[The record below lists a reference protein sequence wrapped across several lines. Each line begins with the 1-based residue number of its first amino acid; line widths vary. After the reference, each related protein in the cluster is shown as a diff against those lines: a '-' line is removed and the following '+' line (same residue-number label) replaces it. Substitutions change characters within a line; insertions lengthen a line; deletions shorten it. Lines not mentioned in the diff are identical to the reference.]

1 MAVPAR
7 MLDAMKIK
15 TLVRS
20 LLVASAG
27 GLALTAQA
35 SDLAEVYQR
44 ALQNDPQIREAEAN
58 RLAAMEAKP
67 QARSVL
73 LPQVEATAG
82 YQDRDADGSTVFV
95 TTVGGE
101 LVPLTRRNEV
111 DTETDTWDV
120 TLRQSLFRWENW
132 ANLKRADR
140 SVAQAEV
147 DYQAAQQQ
155 LILRTSEAYF
165 NVLAAKDTLTAAEAA
180 HEAFRRQ
187 LEQAEKRFEVGLIA
201 ITDVQE
207 AKAAFDSATAALILA
222 KRSLANQQEAL
233 RELTGEVFDTLNRP
247 SEKVQPVAPD
257 PANED
262 DWVKLAMDQNLE
274 LVSARIGA
282 EITREDISIQQGGHY
297 PSLDLVLTRSNRDA
311 TGTLAL
317 IDPIT
322 GRTTGPND
330 SESDDTIVSLQFT
343 LPIYSGGST
352 SSRVREA
359 EYRHRASRERL
370 ERVARET
377 ERSTRDAYLGVMSEM
392 ARVQSLR
399 QAVASSRV
407 ALEATEAGY
416 EVGTRTQVD
425 VLDARRRL
433 FEAETNYARSRYDDL
448 INVLRLQRAAG
459 TLEPDKVARI
469 NAQLDEAVTLR

>member
-1 MAVPAR
+1 
-7 MLDAMKIK
+7 MKIK
-15 TLVRS
+15 NVVRS
-20 LLVASAG
+20 VLFASAG
-27 GLALTAQA
+27 CLAVSAQS

-67 QARSVL
+67 QARSAL
-73 LPQVEATAG
+73 LPQIEGNAG
-82 YQDRDADGSTVFV
+82 YTDREADGSTVFV

-101 LVPLTRRNEV
+101 LVPLTRRNEA
-111 DTETDTWDV
+111 DTETEAWEL
-120 TLRQSLFRWENW
+120 TLRQSVFRWEYW

-140 SVAQAEV
+140 QVAQAEA

-165 NVLAAKDTLTAAEAA
+165 NVLAAKDTQTAAEAA

-207 AKAAFDSATAALILA
+207 AKAAYDSATAALILA
-222 KRSLANQQEAL
+222 KRSLANQQEVI

-247 SEKVQPVAPD
+247 SDKVQPVAPD

-274 LVSARIGA
+274 LISARIGA
-282 EITREDISIQQGGHY
+282 DITREDISIERGGHY
-297 PSLDLVLTRSNRDA
+297 PSLDLVLSRSNRDG
-311 TGTLAL
+311 TGTLVL
-317 IDPIT
+317 IDPLT
-322 GRTTGPND
+322 GRSTGPND
-330 SESDDTIVSLQFT
+330 SESDDTVIGLQLT
-343 LPIYSGGST
+343 VPIYTGGSVA
-352 SSRVREA
+352 SSVRAA

-433 FEAETNYARSRYDDL
+433 FEAETNYARSRYDYL
-448 INVLRLQRAAG
+448 INLLRLQRAAG
-459 TLEPDKVARI
+459 TLEPGQVARV
-469 NAQLDEAVTLR
+469 NAKLDEAVALR

>member
-1 MAVPAR
+1 
-7 MLDAMKIK
+7 MKIK
-15 TLVRS
+15 NLVRS
-20 LLVASAG
+20 ILLASAG
-27 GLALTAQA
+27 CLPFAAQA
-35 SDLAEVYQR
+35 ADLAEVYQR

-58 RLAAMEAKP
+58 RLAALEAKP
-67 QARSVL
+67 QARSSL
-73 LPQVEATAG
+73 LPQIEANAG
-82 YQDRDADGSTVFV
+82 YQDRDADGSSVFV
-95 TTVGGE
+95 ATDPDTGE
-101 LVPLTRRNEV
+101 LIPQTRRNETE
-111 DTETDTWDV
+111 TETDTWDV
-120 TLRQSLFRWENW
+120 TLRQSIFRWGNW
-132 ANLKRADR
+132 AGLKRADR
-140 SVAQAEV
+140 QVAQAEV

-165 NVLAAKDTLTAAEAA
+165 NVLAAKDKLTAAEAA
-180 HEAFRRQ
+180 QEAFGRQ

-207 AKAAFDSATAALILA
+207 AKAAFDSANASLILA
-222 KRSLANQQEAL
+222 KRSLANQLEAL
-233 RELTGEVFDTLNRP
+233 RELTGEIFDTLSRP
-247 SEKVQPVAPD
+247 GEKVQPTPPD

-262 DWVKLAMDQNLE
+262 DWVRLAMDQNLE

-282 EITREDISIQQGGHY
+282 EITREDISIQRGGHY
-297 PSLDLVLTRSNRDA
+297 PTLDLVLSRSNRDA
-311 TGTLAL
+311 TGTLTL
-317 IDPIT
+317 IDPVT
-322 GRTTGPND
+322 GRAAGPND
-330 SESDDTIVSLQFT
+330 SESEDTTISLQFNV
-343 LPIYSGGST
+343 PIYSGGAV

-433 FEAETNYARSRYDDL
+433 FEAETTYARSRYDYL
-448 INVLRLQRAAG
+448 INLLRLQRAAG
-459 TLEPDKVARI
+459 TLEPDQVARI
-469 NAQLDEAVTLR
+469 NAKLDETITLR

>member
-1 MAVPAR
+1 
-7 MLDAMKIK
+7 MLNIMKIK
-15 TLVRS
+15 TLVHS
-20 LLVASAG
+20 ALVASAG
-27 GLALTAQA
+27 LLAATAQA

-67 QARSVL
+67 QARSAL
-73 LPQVEATAG
+73 LPQLEGTAG
-82 YQDRDADGSTVFV
+82 YSDREADGSTVFV
-95 TTVGGE
+95 TTDPATGD
-101 LVPLTRRNEV
+101 LAALTRGNEV
-111 DTETDTWDV
+111 DTETETWDL
-120 TLRQSLFRWENW
+120 TLRQSIFRWENW
-132 ANLKRADR
+132 ATLRRADR
-140 SVAQAEV
+140 QVAQAEV

-187 LEQAEKRFEVGLIA
+187 LDQAEKRFEVGLIA

-222 KRSLANQQEAL
+222 KRSLANQQEVL
-233 RELTGEVFDTLNRP
+233 RELTGEIFDTLNRP
-247 SEKVQPVAPD
+247 GEKVQPVPPD

-282 EITREDISIQQGGHY
+282 DITREDISIQRGGHY
-297 PSLDLVLTRSNRDA
+297 PSLDLFVTRSNRDA

-317 IDPIT
+317 AAPIP

-330 SESDDTIVSLQFT
+330 SESDDTVVGLQLT
-343 LPIYSGGST
+343 VPIYSGGAT

-399 QAVASSRV
+399 QAVESSRV

-433 FEAETNYARSRYDDL
+433 FEAETNYARSRYDYL
-448 INVLRLQRAAG
+448 INLLRLQRAAG
-459 TLEPDKVARI
+459 TLEPAQVARI
-469 NAQLDEAVTLR
+469 NAKLDETITLR

>member
-1 MAVPAR
+1 MNIR
-7 MLDAMKIK
+7 N
-15 TLVRS
+15 LVCS
-20 LLVASAG
+20 VLVASAG
-27 GLALTAQA
+27 GLAPIVQA

-58 RLAAMEAKP
+58 RLAALEAKP
-67 QARSVL
+67 QARSAL
-73 LPQVEATAG
+73 LPQLGATAG
-82 YQDRDADGSTVFV
+82 YQDRNTDGSSVFV
-95 TTVGGE
+95 ATDPVTGD
-101 LVPLTRRNEV
+101 LIPRTRRNET
-111 DTETDTWDV
+111 DTETETWDV
-120 TLRQSLFRWENW
+120 TLRQSIFRWENW
-132 ANLKRADR
+132 ANLRRADR
-140 SVAQAEV
+140 QIAQAEV
-147 DYQAAQQQ
+147 NYQAAQQQ

-180 HEAFRRQ
+180 QEAFRRQ
-187 LEQAEKRFEVGLIA
+187 LDQAEKRFEVGLIA

-222 KRSLANQQEAL
+222 KRNLANQQEVL
-233 RELTGEVFDTLNRP
+233 RELTGETFAVLARP
-247 SEKVQPVAPD
+247 SDKVQPVAPD
-257 PANED
+257 PANEE
-262 DWVKLAMDQNLE
+262 DWVKLALGQNLE
-274 LVSARIGA
+274 LISARIGTD
-282 EITREDISIQQGGHY
+282 ITREDISIQRGGHY
-297 PSLDLVLTRSNRDA
+297 PSLDFFVTRSNRDA
-311 TGTLAL
+311 TGTLTL
-317 IDPIT
+317 IDPSA
-322 GRTTGPND
+322 GRASGPND
-330 SESDDTIVSLQFT
+330 SESDDTVYGLQLT
-343 LPIYSGGST
+343 VPLYSGGAT

-433 FEAETNYARSRYDDL
+433 FEAETNYARSRYDYL

-459 TLEPDKVARI
+459 TLEPDRVARI
-469 NAQLDEAVTLR
+469 NSQLDEPVTLR

>member
-1 MAVPAR
+1 
-7 MLDAMKIK
+7 MKVRN
-15 TLVRS
+15 LVHS
-20 LLVASAG
+20 VLVASAG
-27 GLALTAQA
+27 CLALNAQA

-58 RLAAMEAKP
+58 RLAVMEVKP
-67 QARSVL
+67 QARSGL

-82 YQDRDADGSTVFV
+82 YTDREADGSSVFV
-95 TTVGGE
+95 TTNPATGD
-101 LVPLTRRNEV
+101 LAALTRRNEA
-111 DTETDTWDV
+111 DTESENWEIS
-120 TLRQSLFRWENW
+120 LRQSIFRWENW
-132 ANLKRADR
+132 ATLKRADR
-140 SVAQAEV
+140 QVAQAEV

-233 RELTGEVFDTLNRP
+233 RELTGEIFDVLARP
-247 SEKVQPVAPD
+247 SDKVQPVAPD

-282 EITREDISIQQGGHY
+282 DITREDISIQRGGHY
-297 PSLDLVLTRSNRDA
+297 PSLDFFVTRSNRDA

-322 GRTTGPND
+322 GRSTGPND
-330 SESDDTIVSLQFT
+330 SESDDTVYGLQLT
-343 LPIYSGGST
+343 VPIYSGGAT

-433 FEAETNYARSRYDDL
+433 FEAETNYARSRYDYL

-459 TLEPDKVARI
+459 TLEPDRIARI
-469 NAQLDEAVTLR
+469 NAQLDEPVTLR

>member
-1 MAVPAR
+1 
-7 MLDAMKIK
+7 MKIRN
-15 TLVRS
+15 LVHS
-20 LLVASAG
+20 VLLASAG
-27 GLALTAQA
+27 CLTLTAQA

-67 QARSVL
+67 QARSAL
-73 LPQVEATAG
+73 LPQISANAG
-82 YQDRDADGSTVFV
+82 YQDRSTDGSSVFV
-95 TTVGGE
+95 ATDPVTGD
-101 LVPLTRRNEV
+101 LIPKTRSNET
-111 DTETDTWDV
+111 DTETETWDV
-120 TLRQSLFRWENW
+120 TLRQSVFRWENW
-132 ANLKRADR
+132 ANLRRADR
-140 SVAQAEV
+140 QVAQAEV

-207 AKAAFDSATAALILA
+207 ARAAYDSATAAMILA
-222 KRSLANQQEAL
+222 KRSLANQQEVL
-233 RELTGEVFDTLNRP
+233 RELTGETFDVLTRP
-247 SEKVQPVAPD
+247 SDRVQPVPPD

-262 DWVKLAMDQNLE
+262 EWVKLALDQNLE
-274 LVSARIGA
+274 LISARIGTD
-282 EITREDISIQQGGHY
+282 ITREDISIQRGGHY
-297 PSLDLVLTRSNRDA
+297 PSVDFFVTRSNRDV
-311 TGTLAL
+311 TGTLTL
-317 IDPIT
+317 IDPIS
-322 GRTTGPND
+322 GRSTGPND
-330 SESDDTIVSLQFT
+330 SESDDTVFGLQLT
-343 LPIYSGGST
+343 VPIYTGGST
-352 SSRVREA
+352 SSQVRQA

-399 QAVASSRV
+399 QAVASTRV

-425 VLDARRRL
+425 VLEARRRL
-433 FEAETNYARSRYDDL
+433 FEAETNYARSRYDYL
-448 INVLRLQRAAG
+448 INLLRLQRAAG
-459 TLEPDKVARI
+459 TLEPDRLARI
-469 NAQLDEAVTLR
+469 NSQLDERVTLR

>member
-1 MAVPAR
+1 M
-7 MLDAMKIK
+7 MKI
-15 TLVRS
+15 RS
-20 LLVASAG
+20 LVHSILLASAG
-27 GLALTAQA
+27 CLALNAQA
-35 SDLAEVYQR
+35 NDLAEVYQR

-67 QARSVL
+67 QARSLL
-73 LPQVEATAG
+73 LPQIEANAG
-82 YQDRDADGSTVFV
+82 YQDRDAEGSSVFV

-101 LVPLTRRNEV
+101 LLPLTRNTEA
-111 DTETDTWDV
+111 DTKTDTWDV
-120 TLRQSLFRWENW
+120 TLRQSLFRWQNW
-132 ANLKRADR
+132 AGLKRADR
-140 SVAQAEV
+140 TVAQAEV
-147 DYQAAQQQ
+147 DYQAAHQQ

-233 RELTGEVFDTLNRP
+233 RELTGDVFDTLNRP
-247 SEKVQPVAPD
+247 SEKVQPVPPD
-257 PANED
+257 PANEE

-282 EITREDISIQQGGHY
+282 EITREDISIEQGGHY
-297 PSLDLVLTRSNRDA
+297 PTLDLVLTRSNRDA

-322 GRTTGPND
+322 GRTFGPND
-330 SESDDTIVSLQFT
+330 STSDDTVISLQFN
-343 LPIYSGGST
+343 LPIYSGGAT
-352 SSRVREA
+352 SSRVRQA

-433 FEAETNYARSRYDDL
+433 FEAETNYARSRYDYL

-459 TLEPDKVARI
+459 TLEPDRVARI
-469 NAQLDEAVTLR
+469 NAQLDESVTLR